1 MTETQQKDY
10 EELLEQLRQEEE
22 CCESCRYKNAFADM
36 CEGCGTHGN
45 IQDIERLLT
54 NFQG

>member
-22 CCESCRYKNAFADM
+22 CCESCHDKNAFADM

-54 NFQG
+54 DFQG